1 MPRTYGK
8 QNGML
13 LAVVA
18 AVAVATPAPLKEI
31 GHVRAT
37 ALCAALRGHVAPV
50 VAGLR
55 VNDRIIAQSEIAMS
69 KVHFDALVD
78 PSGNS
83 AIGGAGDAS
92 EMDDF
97 QMNAL
102 VTAMTANLAKVDAL
116 LADQHVFVPKEN
128 TDDERALNVA
138 KARLEAVLTEQR
150 RLLALL
156 GATLGSNEAAD
167 LASKCDPV
175 DCPAGGPMPE
185 RLGTKRTLTAEVA
198 QEQQAESEVAPAIV
212 DLVARCKT
220 NP

>member
-1 MPRTYGK
+1 
-8 QNGML
+8 ML
-13 LAVVA
+13 LAAVA
-18 AVAVATPAPLKEI
+18 AVATPAPLKEI

-37 ALCAALRGHVAPV
+37 ALCAALRDHVAPV

-55 VNDRIIAQSEIAMS
+55 VNDRLIAQSEIAMS

-97 QMNAL
+97 QMNVL
-102 VTAMTANLAKVDAL
+102 VTAMAANLAKVDAL
-116 LADQHVFVPKEN
+116 LADQHVFAPKES

-138 KARLEAVLTEQR
+138 KGRLEAVVSEQR
-150 RLLALL
+150 RLLDVL

-167 LASKCDPV
+167 LGSKCDPV
-175 DCPAGGPMPE
+175 DCPAGGPTPE
-185 RLGTKRTLTAEVA
+185 RLGTKRTLSAEIA
-198 QEQQAESEVAPAIV
+198 QEQQAESGVAPAIV
-212 DLVARCKT
+212 ELVARCT
-220 NP
+220 ANP